1 MAVSCKRFVTQQHKS
16 LFFLLR
22 VTQKIITLYFGEE
35 FVLGNISLVNSK
47 AFLFAFFLGWPLHIR
62 HKNHHLPLHLVCR
75 LLLAT
80 LGFITLYCFRDS
92 MFFISFPRVDYGA
105 LVFPP
110 PFPTGLWRFSLSS
123 LSSSLIMTPTSPL
136 PLSELDGVVL
146 SLKVVHIRCC
156 SSSN

>member
-1 MAVSCKRFVTQQHKS
+1 MQALCYTTAQIIVFSSSCNTENHN
-16 LFFLLR
+16 
-22 VTQKIITLYFGEE
+22 T
-35 FVLGNISLVNSK
+35 VLWRGIRPGKYQPCQLK
-47 AFLFAFFLGWPLHIR
+47 GFLFAFFLGWPLHIR

-80 LGFITLYCFRDS
+80 LGFITLYCFRGS
-92 MFFISFPRVDYGA
+92 IFFISFPHVDYGP
-105 LVFPP
+105 LVFLP

-146 SLKVVHIRCC
+146 SLKIVHIRYC

>member
-1 MAVSCKRFVTQQHKS
+1 MLHNSTNHSFFFFSCNTENHN
-16 LFFLLR
+16 
-22 VTQKIITLYFGEE
+22 T
-35 FVLGNISLVNSK
+35 VLWRGILPGK
-47 AFLFAFFLGWPLHIR
+47 YQPCQLKGFLFAFFLGWPLHIR

-146 SLKVVHIRCC
+146 SLKIVHIRYC